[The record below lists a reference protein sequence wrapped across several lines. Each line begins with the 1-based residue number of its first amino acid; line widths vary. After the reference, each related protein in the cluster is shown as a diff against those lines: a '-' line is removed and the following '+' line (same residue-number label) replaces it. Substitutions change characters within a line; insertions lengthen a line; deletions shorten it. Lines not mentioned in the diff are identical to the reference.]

1 VELLLLRL
9 HLRLLR
15 QQLLQLRKLWRLLL
29 LLLRLLRLPKE
40 LLRQQSLQLRLL
52 KKLLLLL
59 LLLLLWL
66 LLLWRSCCGHTCSH
80 QWSEEG
86 QQEWSGK
93 CGCV

>member
-52 KKLLLLL
+52 MKLLLQLLLLL
-59 LLLLLWL
+59 SL
-66 LLLWRSCCGHTCSH
+66 LLLWRSCCGHPCGH